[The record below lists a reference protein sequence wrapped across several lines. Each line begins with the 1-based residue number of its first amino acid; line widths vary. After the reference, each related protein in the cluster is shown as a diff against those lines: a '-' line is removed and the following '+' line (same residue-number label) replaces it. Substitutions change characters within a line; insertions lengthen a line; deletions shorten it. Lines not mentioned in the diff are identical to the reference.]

1 MMYYISE
8 KGIYVNEIEDIRDL
22 VSEDIFRATENIMNE
37 EIKELNKDIEHY
49 KEQYEF
55 YEARL
60 DEATTIATEQQNE
73 IEALIEYLTTCKR
86 INKQQIINSLK
97 HIEKLNTDIIDS

>member
-1 MMYYISE
+1 MYYISE

-22 VSEDIFRATENIMNE
+22 VSEDIFRATEGILNE
-37 EIKELNKDIEHY
+37 EIKEANKDIEHY

-60 DEATTIATEQQNE
+60 DEATTIATEQQRV
-73 IEALIEYLTTCKR
+73 IEELLEYLTTSKR
-86 INKQQIINSLK
+86 TNKQQIINTLK
-97 HIEKLNTDIIDS
+97 YIEKLNTDIIDS